1 MLKEVFNNIK
11 TAFNKSDNA
20 LYQLILINIIVF
32 VVMGILMVFSNFGGA
47 SIFNFVYNQLSIPA
61 QFNEFILRPWTI
73 LTYAFMH
80 SLGGIMHILF
90 NMLVFFWF
98 GQLIMEYLG
107 SKKLVNLYV
116 LGALAG
122 GIIYLLAYNLV
133 PYYIAQT
140 PSGMVGASA
149 AVFAVTVG
157 AATLLPDYSF
167 RLLLIGSVRIKYIA
181 AVYVFLSF
189 LGTVGSNAGG
199 ELAHLGGAFI
209 GYIYIKQL
217 QKGND
222 FGRFITMTIN
232 TVKGMF
238 VKKSKIKVTHKK
250 ASFSKAKT
258 TTTKTPPVSGETSQQ
273 EIDAILDKINESG
286 YEKLTT
292 EEKQKLFN
300 AGK

>member
-11 TAFNKSDNA
+11 TAFNKSDNS

-32 VVMGILMVFSNFGGA
+32 VVMGVLMVLSHFGGEG
-47 SIFNFVYNQLSIPA
+47 IFSFIYDQFSIPS
-61 QFNEFILRPWTI
+61 QFGEFILRPWTI

-80 SLGGIMHILF
+80 SLGGLMHILF
-90 NMLVFFWF
+90 NMLVFYWF

-133 PYYIAQT
+133 PYYMSENSI
-140 PSGMVGASA
+140 PMVGASA
-149 AVFAVTVG
+149 AVFAVAVG

-167 RLLLIGSVRIKYIA
+167 RLIFIGSVRIKYIA

-199 ELAHLGGAFI
+199 ELAHLGGALI

-222 FGRFITMTIN
+222 FGNFITMTIN

-250 ASFSKAKT
+250 ATFSKAKT
-258 TTTKTPPVSGETSQQ
+258 TVNKTPPVSGETSQQ

-286 YEKLTT
+286 YEKLST